1 MFIRKY
7 FNRKNI
13 AILQISVVIM
23 CTYYHK
29 HRVPK
34 QIRNLLILFK
44 FKLFSGIMSLN
55 YQLGRVIFYGLLNYA
70 FV

>member
-23 CTYYHK
+23 CTYYNK
-29 HRVPK
+29 HMVPK
-34 QIRNLLILFK
+34 QIRNLLIFFK
-44 FKLFSGIMSLN
+44 FKLFSGILSLN
-55 YQLGRVIFYGLLNYA
+55 YQLGTVIFYGLLNYA